1 MSARAY
7 KPGRWGGS
15 GGGPHVRGA
24 SIGGLLVSAAVTGW
38 LPGCSWPAA
47 DGRGRTHLVLGLGII
62 KTTDDVGQHVIGQGL
77 DARAV
82 RTEATGA
89 FVSGMPGMSGLLL
102 GHVRRQELEIARD
115 ADLLVDSRSGPDGR
129 MHVTVGRPDVPTAF
143 FAQSN
148 ALPGPDK
155 ETSP

>member
-1 MSARAY
+1 MSVALA
-7 KPGRWGGS
+7 
-15 GGGPHVRGA
+15 
-24 SIGGLLVSAAVTGW
+24 GW
-38 LPGCSWPAA
+38 LGGCSWPTA

-62 KTTDDVGQHVIGQGL
+62 RTTDDIHQHAVGEGL

-89 FVSGMPGMSGLLL
+89 FASAMEGMSGLLL

-129 MHVTVGRPDVPTAF
+129 MHVTVERPGLPIRF
-143 FAQSN
+143 LAQSN
-148 ALPGPDK
+148 APPGPDK
-155 ETSP
+155 ETSK